1 MISVETVVYTIAGV
15 FDKGKLVMGSFMDE
29 LAGNNKELLAE
40 VEQQIGY
47 RFTDLRLLQKALI
60 HSSYAFEQAQAG
72 QDNQVFEFI
81 GDAVLD
87 LAIGHLLSSRYPE
100 MKEGELTR
108 FRASLVN
115 ESHLAEIARELELG
129 KFLFL
134 GKGEDGSNGR
144 NKSSILS
151 SAFEAVIGAVFED
164 SGYTEV
170 ADLVQKLFADSIE
183 DKKEI
188 LLLADAKSR
197 LQEALQEQYN
207 EAPTYR
213 LDNEEGPS
221 HRKQFSVS
229 VVFRDEV
236 LGSGSA
242 GSKKEAEQRAAS
254 AALKGIDR

>member
-1 MISVETVVYTIAGV
+1 ME
-15 FDKGKLVMGSFMDE
+15 SFLDG
-29 LAGNNKELLAE
+29 LAGSNKELLAE
-40 VEQQIGY
+40 FEQLIAY
-47 RFTDLRLLQKALI
+47 RFTDLRLLQKALV

-87 LAIGHLLSSRYPE
+87 LAIGHLLCSRYPE

-129 KFLFL
+129 RFLFL
-134 GKGEDGSNGR
+134 GKGEDSSNGR
-144 NKSSILS
+144 KKSSILS
-151 SAFEAVIGAVFED
+151 SAFEALIGAVFED
-164 SGYTEV
+164 SDYNSAAALT
-170 ADLVQKLFADSIE
+170 QTLFEESID

-197 LQEALQEQYN
+197 LQEILQEKYN
-207 EAPTYR
+207 EAPSYR
-213 LDNEEGPS
+213 LDSEEGPS
-221 HRKQFSVS
+221 HQKQFGVS

-242 GSKKEAEQRAAS
+242 GSKKEAEQRAAA
-254 AALKGIDR
+254 AALKNIDS

>member
-1 MISVETVVYTIAGV
+1 
-15 FDKGKLVMGSFMDE
+15 MGSFLDE
-29 LAGNNKELLAE
+29 LAGSNKELLAE
-40 VEQQIGY
+40 FERLIGY

-87 LAIGHLLSSRYPE
+87 LAIGHLLSSRFPK

-115 ESHLAEIARELELG
+115 ESHLAEIARKLELG
-129 KFLFL
+129 RFLFL

-151 SAFEAVIGAVFED
+151 SAFEALIGAVFED
-164 SGYTEV
+164 SDYTS
-170 ADLVQKLFADSIE
+170 AAALTQALFEESIG

-197 LQEALQEQYN
+197 LQEVLQEKYN

-213 LDNEEGPS
+213 LDSEEGPS
-221 HRKQFSVS
+221 HQKRFGVS

-236 LGSGSA
+236 LGAGSA
-242 GSKKEAEQRAAS
+242 GSKKEAEQRAAA
-254 AALKGIDR
+254 AALKNIGT